1 MQLKLGRS
9 PSGFLAA
16 AGWFLLPLAAIPLI
30 ELEFRTTAS
39 WYGPGFH
46 GRKTA
51 SGEIF
56 DQNKMTAAS
65 RTLPFGTR
73 LTVQNLQNG
82 KCCEVLIN
90 DRGPYVRGRGI
101 DLSHEA
107 ARRIGMPGI
116 APVLCYSVVAGGN
129 RPVKNGSRVHD
140 DDAASRRNLSQQ
152 LLASRP
158 SRSLSR
164 HATGQSVRY
173 VAYEGARRTVF
184 DGTSDRWNKFVHTY
198 RG

>member
-1 MQLKLGRS
+1 MLSKLRRS

-16 AGWFLLPLAAIPLI
+16 AVWFLLPLAVIPLI
-30 ELEFRTTAS
+30 EIEFRTTAS

-73 LTVQNLQNG
+73 LTVENLQNG
-82 KCCEVLIN
+82 RRCEVVIN
-90 DRGPYVRGRGI
+90 DRGPYVSGRGL

-107 ARRIGMPGI
+107 ARRIGMPGV
-116 APVLCYSVVAGGN
+116 APVLCCSVEADRN
-129 RPVKNGSRVHD
+129 RPVENRSPLH
-140 DDAASRRNLSQQ
+140 DDAASRGHGSQL

-158 SRSLSR
+158 SRSPAR
-164 HATGQSVRY
+164 HAVKQSVQY

-184 DGTSDRWNKFVHTY
+184 GGTSDRWNKFVHTY